1 MSLNKITLIIALTSV
16 FTTSFTLA
24 DESKSVVISSDEVN
38 WGYLNP
44 LRGDKSPGAA
54 NLWGDRTTNSA
65 TGMLVKFKKGFQSPP
80 HIHNISYRG
89 IVIEGLMHNDTP
101 LNQPMWM
108 PAGSFWTQPA
118 GHDHITA
125 ANASNNLIY
134 LEIDSGP
141 YLVQPSN
148 EYFDNGETPINR
160 KQSDIDWSVFKNIDN
175 TSLQQVLI
183 TSLWGSNENGR
194 LGGEMIKIPAGYKAN
209 ITVNAEEFRS
219 VIIEGDI
226 NYQSSSVTDKK
237 LMPGSYF
244 ASEGKF
250 EHQISSSQGATLYI
264 RTNGV
269 FSIN

>member
-1 MSLNKITLIIALTSV
+1 MPLNKTVLVIALTSML
-16 FTTSFTLA
+16 TTSLAIA
-24 DESKSVVISSDEVN
+24 DEGKSVVIGANEVN

-44 LRGDKSPGAA
+44 LRGENSPGAA
-54 NLWGDRTTNSA
+54 DLWGDRTTNSA

-101 LNQPMWM
+101 LKQPMWM

-125 ANASNNLIY
+125 ANASDNLIY

-148 EYFDNGETPINR
+148 EHFDNGESPINLS
-160 KQSDIDWSVFKNIDN
+160 QSDIDWSVIKNTDS
-175 TSLQQVLI
+175 TSSQQVLI
-183 TSLWGSNENGR
+183 TNLWGSNDKGK
-194 LGGEMIKIPAGYKAN
+194 LGGVMIKIPAGYTAN
-209 ITVNAEEFRS
+209 IAVNAEEFRS

-226 NYQSSSVTDKK
+226 NYQSNTVTDKK
-237 LMPGSYF
+237 LTPGSYF
-244 ASEGKF
+244 ASGGQF
-250 EHQISSSQGATLYI
+250 NHQIASSQGATLYI
-264 RTNGV
+264 RTNGI